1 MEVNIHDYSPPPGWI
16 IVFALV
22 SFTQLEKIA
31 SKTTSSVTIQ
41 CKMVDFFYFCRSM
54 LGGEYNTALA
64 NQSELFTCV
73 GYTTNSFFTQRCQK
87 KNKKPTS
94 QDGKVIWEF
103 LKLANNAGTIY
114 SKVLR
119 WCVILPILLCALGL
133 WDIFVV
139 VVVVVLQ
146 RFFEIADLYVQ
157 FTYSLQTRHRA
168 RFTY

>member
-1 MEVNIHDYSPPPGWI
+1 MQNGR
-16 IVFALV
+16 VF
-22 SFTQLEKIA
+22 FT
-31 SKTTSSVTIQ
+31 
-41 CKMVDFFYFCRSM
+41 F
-54 LGGEYNTALA
+54 GEYNTALA
-64 NQSELFTCV
+64 NQGELFTCV

-87 KNKKPTS
+87 KSKKPTS

-119 WCVILPILLCALGL
+119 WCVKLPILLCALGL

-139 VVVVVLQ
+139 VVVLQ
-146 RFFEIADLYVQ
+146 RFFEIADMYVQ

-168 RFTY
+168 RFTYQLTLCYLHCIDSTPLKWDRQNHFPSNEIQKQEIRIEVTFEKCLS